1 MSGIFISYRRDDSEG
16 VAGRLF
22 EGLKARFGKDRV
34 FIDVD
39 GIEPGRDFRRVIDEH
54 VSSCDVLLALIGKNW
69 LHAADK
75 DGRRRLDTPEDFVRL
90 EIAAAL
96 RRDIA
101 VIPVLVHGAAM
112 PSKEDLPSDLQAL
125 AWRNAAELRHTRWD
139 SDFAEIATTLQSHFG
154 YVGPSQAHPPR
165 HPSRSR
171 WPVSAA
177 LSLAVLAITM
187 TVVVRL
193 DNLEVPKLS
202 DARTSSWSGA
212 AGVAE
217 AGAIPAIRLDGQWK
231 GTVTY
236 DWGPT
241 FDETF
246 TLRLVGGT
254 VAGSAGFLGHG
265 HTILDGS
272 YEGSSFRFV
281 TKRVMTAGTGDR
293 WDAVNHY
300 AGTIEGDKIDMVL
313 SIEDAAS
320 SHEPVSFML
329 SRIPDQQAAEEDS
342 PRRSPLRH
350 RPNR

>member
-16 VAGRLF
+16 QAGRLF
-22 EGLKARFGKDRV
+22 EGLKARFGQDRV
-34 FIDVD
+34 FIDVA
-39 GIEPGRDFRRVIDEH
+39 GIEPGRDFRRIIDEH
-54 VSSCDVLLALIGKNW
+54 VSSCDVLLALIGRNW

-101 VIPVLVHGAAM
+101 VIPVLVQGAAM
-112 PSKEDLPSDLQAL
+112 PSKEELPPDLQAL

-139 SDFAEIATTLQSHFG
+139 ADFAELAATLQSHSG
-154 YVGPSQAHPPR
+154 YVGPSEAHPPR
-165 HPSRSR
+165 RPSRWR
-171 WPVSAA
+171 WPVLAA
-177 LSLAVLAITM
+177 LSLAVLAIAV
-187 TVVVRL
+187 TVVLQL
-193 DNLEVPKLS
+193 DNVEVPKLS
-202 DARTSSWSGA
+202 DARNSPSSGA
-212 AGVAE
+212 AGVVE
-217 AGAIPAIRLDGQWK
+217 AAPIPAIRLDGRWK

-265 HTILDGS
+265 RTILEGS
-272 YEGSSFRFV
+272 LEGSSVRFV
-281 TKRVMTAGTGDR
+281 TKRVITAGGDQR
-293 WDAVNHY
+293 EAVNHY

-329 SRIPDQQAAEEDS
+329 SRVLD
-342 PRRSPLRH
+342 
-350 RPNR
+350 